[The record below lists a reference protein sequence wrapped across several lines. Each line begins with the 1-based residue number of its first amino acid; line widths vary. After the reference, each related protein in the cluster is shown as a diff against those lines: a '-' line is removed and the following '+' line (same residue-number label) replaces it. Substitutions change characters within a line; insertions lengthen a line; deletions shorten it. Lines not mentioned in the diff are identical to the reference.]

1 MCPMSLVFV
10 ASRLFN
16 KFNLVFECNFWSHAH
31 YFVCITLFDST
42 YFCLR
47 CFFLLRSSRCFSPAL
62 CCSWVNTGKRLKW
75 KCKNLVRPKKFKETK
90 IKGVGPIRSI
100 HGNNNH
106 HPKCWKK
113 LGWRELAAG
122 LEQGILNI
130 LHVAVHRWN
139 QWTHSFSSLASC
151 FLPPPPLLFCPCWP
165 YFCSP
170 PDFRFRA
177 FSFHVCCFFFCPLV
191 MSDELPSNISV
202 ARSSK
207 DFFLATANNFS
218 NESTT
223 FYLLM
228 KSTTFA
234 RLWLDC
240 WQA

>member
-151 FLPPPPLLFCPCWP
+151 FLPPPPFAILSLLTLFLFPTRFSFPRLFFSCLLF
-165 YFCSP
+165 
-170 PDFRFRA
+170 
-177 FSFHVCCFFFCPLV
+177 
-191 MSDELPSNISV
+191 
-202 ARSSK
+202 
-207 DFFLATANNFS
+207 FFLSPSYVRWTALKHFCCTII
-218 NESTT
+218 E
-223 FYLLM
+223 
-228 KSTTFA
+228 
-234 RLWLDC
+234 RLFFGHRE
-240 WQA
+240 

>member
-47 CFFLLRSSRCFSPAL
+47 CFFLLRSSRCFNPAL

-75 KCKNLVRPKKFKETK
+75 KCKNLIRPKKFKETK
-90 IKGVGPIRSI
+90 IKGAGPIRSI

-151 FLPPPPLLFCPCWP
+151 FLPPPLCYFVLADLIFVPHQIFVSAPFLFM
-165 YFCSP
+165 F
-170 PDFRFRA
+170 
-177 FSFHVCCFFFCPLV
+177 VVFFFVP
-191 MSDELPSNISV
+191 
-202 ARSSK
+202 
-207 DFFLATANNFS
+207 
-218 NESTT
+218 
-223 FYLLM
+223 
-228 KSTTFA
+228 
-234 RLWLDC
+234 
-240 WQA
+240 